1 MCKSIQFSMTRQT
14 LPWNP
19 SDDAPLESKKLDS
32 EVPLEIVPSCVCYN
46 FKSFCFFCG
55 QGTANVQPWV
65 PYRIRIRDFFERW
78 PGAMKASH
86 VKCMFQ
92 RLCFFL
98 LGRLYLLALKKPK
111 PCLMPHRCCCEI
123 KTSHLAV
130 AFFPPHGDEPLPGT
144 CRMKCQTLLRD
155 KLIFVAKNE
164 MSATQFFNFQIL
176 VLWVFTLARQRMP
189 RRQTSS
195 MPRSKGRRSPVVMGM
210 VVLWKNLLR
219 KGPLPKLEQ
228 KRRLRHRRPCLRPL
242 LRRKKNQEAQ
252 GCRFC
257 ACGITQ
263 GEGHEENSSS
273 KASAWSSSWIWGW
286 SVDCGDDRQGEAT
299 HECPAWLGPVGKGCG
314 SVARFAMPSKSWW
327 QALLHCQGPI
337 WPRFFCGCHFEH
349 RELLHQQS
357 RQASFVANYLQA
369 PQGGIIHGCECWCF
383 FS

>member
-176 VLWVFTLARQRMP
+176 VL
-189 RRQTSS
+189 
-195 MPRSKGRRSPVVMGM
+195 
-210 VVLWKNLLR
+210 
-219 KGPLPKLEQ
+219 
-228 KRRLRHRRPCLRPL
+228 
-242 LRRKKNQEAQ
+242 
-252 GCRFC
+252 
-257 ACGITQ
+257 
-263 GEGHEENSSS
+263 
-273 KASAWSSSWIWGW
+273 
-286 SVDCGDDRQGEAT
+286 
-299 HECPAWLGPVGKGCG
+299 
-314 SVARFAMPSKSWW
+314 
-327 QALLHCQGPI
+327 
-337 WPRFFCGCHFEH
+337 
-349 RELLHQQS
+349 
-357 RQASFVANYLQA
+357 
-369 PQGGIIHGCECWCF
+369 
-383 FS
+383 